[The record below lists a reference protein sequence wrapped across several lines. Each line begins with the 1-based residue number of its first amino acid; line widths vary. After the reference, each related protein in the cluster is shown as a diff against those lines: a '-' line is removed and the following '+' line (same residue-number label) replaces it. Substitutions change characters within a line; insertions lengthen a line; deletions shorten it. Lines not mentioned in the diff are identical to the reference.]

1 MNRPLLPRLFFY
13 ILVIA
18 LWGGA
23 IFLFLYTPLLVNMIR
38 RQETINILA
47 WPQVID
53 TQYLKKFEEKTGIKV
68 NISYFEHNEE
78 LFAKL
83 KLMKQHD
90 YDLIMPSDYATK
102 LLIEEGLVKKIDRS
116 KLDFWD
122 QLYPALLGHY
132 YDPLNE
138 YTIPIYWTPIGLG
151 VDRDYFN
158 GKLPVASWSL
168 IFDEQISPKHIA
180 VFDDPLEL
188 PLITAQYLFGSIE
201 EINEEKFEKIKK
213 LLIKQK
219 SWVELYTDTRPEFIL
234 ASKTCPVVVVYG
246 ADLVKVMRRFENID
260 FLIPQEGSF
269 VLIDSFAIP
278 SATNKDELIY
288 QLLNYLYDPEVLGQ
302 YVEKFDFFPPTKTIA
317 MDDKFRTMS
326 TPTNA
331 MFKKLYFFKSVIPEK
346 MLNDLWIAV
355 KS

>member
-23 IFLFLYTPLLVNMIR
+23 IFLFLYTPLLVNMMR

-78 LFAKL
+78 LFTKL
-83 KLMKQHD
+83 KLGQQHD
-90 YDLIMPSDYATK
+90 YDLIMPSDYVTK
-102 LLIEEGLVKKIDRS
+102 LLIEEGLLKKIDRS

-132 YDPLNE
+132 YDPLND

-151 VDRDYFN
+151 VDRDYFH

-180 VFDDPLEL
+180 VFDDPREL

-201 EINEEKFEKIKK
+201 GIDEEKIEKIKK

-219 SWVELYTDTRPEFIL
+219 SWVELYTDMRPEYIL
-234 ASKTCPVVVVYG
+234 ASKTSPVAVVYA
-246 ADLVKVMRRFENID
+246 ADLVKIMRRFENID
-260 FLIPQEGSF
+260 FLIPQEGGF

-278 SATNKDELIY
+278 SATNKDKLIY
-288 QLLNYLYDPEVLGQ
+288 QLLNYLYDPAILGQ
-302 YVEKFDFFPPTKTIA
+302 YVEKFDFFPPTKTVV
-317 MDDKFRTMS
+317 MDGKFRKMS
-326 TPTNA
+326 IPTNA